1 MSNATVNKKSGLA
14 TAGLILGI
22 IGTALS
28 FIPIINNAAFVIGI
42 FALIFGIIA
51 LIKKETKGKTIA
63 SIILGIAAISITLLM
78 QQAASNAID
87 EVSKEIDKITGDN
100 TEEVLNKDV
109 DITLGNFIATTDE
122 YGFTNTKLV
131 VTVKNTTDSKKS
143 YSIHIEAV
151 DADGKRIED
160 DYVYANDLTAGQT
173 QDFEIFNLVQDEKV
187 DLLKNATFKI
197 VEASAY

>member
-109 DITLGNFIATTDE
+109 DITLGDFIATTDE